1 MQRKAA
7 RAPGSTEHSPVPR
20 EARQS
25 GAKNAMLRHMPEM
38 HRRSISQLR
47 QECRTAPLNCRL
59 RGQVDELN
67 KKESANGKP
76 FWELKLRDSSDAL
89 TLRAW
94 TDTAAFDAC
103 EDTDRGACVEIE
115 GEFLMN
121 GAFGLDGRRWRMRQ
135 LNPDEEKEL
144 FAGTPEATTALE
156 KDFTYLEGIVESLAD
171 PRLGDLCGI
180 FLSEYGERFRR
191 AAAARFNHHAHRGG
205 LLRHTAQMMR
215 AAAALCDVY
224 SHLNRDLLLSGVLFH
239 DSGKL
244 WEMCPPEFGFEMPR
258 EIRGELL
265 GHISIGVELINSLW
279 RKLPLEEW
287 KELDPSSE
295 DVRLHLLH
303 LVAAHHGELQF
314 GSPVEPKTP
323 EAIMLHFV
331 DNIDARIEMFAAAY
345 EKQPEIA
352 PGIHERVRAL
362 NTSPVHALERFQL
375 RTQDQPA

>member
-1 MQRKAA
+1 
-7 RAPGSTEHSPVPR
+7 
-20 EARQS
+20 
-25 GAKNAMLRHMPEM
+25 
-38 HRRSISQLR
+38 
-47 QECRTAPLNCRL
+47 
-59 RGQVDELN
+59 VDELN

-94 TDTAAFDAC
+94 TDTAAFDSC

-115 GEFLMN
+115 GEFLIN
-121 GAFGLDGRRWRMRQ
+121 GAFGLDGRRWRMRP
-135 LNPDEEKEL
+135 LKADEAQEL
-144 FAGTPEATTALE
+144 FAGTPEAVAAVE
-156 KDFTYLEGIVESLAD
+156 RDFTYLGGIAESLAD
-171 PRLGDLCGI
+171 PRLKALCGI
-180 FLSEYGERFRR
+180 YLSEHGERFQR

-215 AAAALCDVY
+215 AASALCEVY
-224 SHLNRDLLLSGVLFH
+224 SHINRDLLFAGVLFH

-244 WEMCPPEFGFEMPR
+244 WEMCPPELGFEMPR

-265 GHISIGVELINSLW
+265 GHISIGVELVNSLW
-279 RKLPLEEW
+279 RKLPLEDW
-287 KELDPSSE
+287 KTLEPASE

-323 EAIMLHFV
+323 EAVLLHFV
-331 DNIDARIEMFAAAY
+331 DNIDARLEMFAAAY

-362 NTSPVHALERFQL
+362 NTSPVRALERFPQ
-375 RTQDQPA
+375 QIENKQQIK

>member
-1 MQRKAA
+1 
-7 RAPGSTEHSPVPR
+7 
-20 EARQS
+20 
-25 GAKNAMLRHMPEM
+25 MPPM
-38 HRRSISQLR
+38 PYRPISQLR
-47 QECRTAPLNCRL
+47 QDCRTGSLNGRI
-59 RGQVDELN
+59 RGQVDEIN

-76 FWELKLRDSSDAL
+76 FWELKLRDSTDAL

-94 TDTAAFDAC
+94 TDTAAFDSC
-103 EDTDRGACVEIE
+103 EETDRGTCVEIE
-115 GEFLMN
+115 GEFLIN
-121 GAFGLDGRRWRMRQ
+121 GSFGLDGRRWRMRP
-135 LNPDEEKEL
+135 LTPEEAQEL
-144 FAGTPEATTALE
+144 FAGSPQTAAAVERDLA
-156 KDFTYLEGIVESLAD
+156 YLQEIADSMAD
-171 PRLGDLCGI
+171 PRLNALCKI
-180 FLSEYGERFRR
+180 FLSEHGERFQR

-215 AAAALCDVY
+215 SAAALCGVY

-244 WEMCPPEFGFEMPR
+244 WEMCPPELGFEMPR

-265 GHISIGVELINSLW
+265 GHISIGVELVNALW

-287 KELDPSSE
+287 KSLVPASE

-323 EAIMLHFV
+323 EAALLHFV
-331 DNIDARIEMFAAAY
+331 DNIDARLEMFAAAY

-352 PGIHERVRAL
+352 PGIHERVRTL
-362 NTSPVHALERFQL
+362 NTSPVRPLQKIEPPPQE
-375 RTQDQPA
+375 

>member
-1 MQRKAA
+1 
-7 RAPGSTEHSPVPR
+7 
-20 EARQS
+20 
-25 GAKNAMLRHMPEM
+25 MPECF
-38 HRRSISQLR
+38 SISRLR
-47 QECRTAPLNCRL
+47 VECRTGPLNCRV
-59 RGQVDELN
+59 RGQVDEIN

-94 TDTAAFDAC
+94 TDTAAFDSC
-103 EDTDRGACVEIE
+103 EETDRGACVEIE
-115 GEFLMN
+115 GEFLIN

-135 LNPDEEKEL
+135 LKPDEAQEL
-144 FAGTPEATTALE
+144 FAGTPEATAAVE
-156 KDFTYLEGIVESLAD
+156 RDFAYLEETVQTLAD
-171 PRLGDLCGI
+171 PRLRALGGI
-180 FLSEYGERFRR
+180 FLSEHGARFQR

-215 AAAALCDVY
+215 AASALCGVY
-224 SHLNRDLLLSGVLFH
+224 PHLNRDLILTGVLFH

-244 WEMCPPEFGFEMPR
+244 WEMCPPELGFEMPR

-279 RKLPLEEW
+279 RKLPLEDW
-287 KELDPSSE
+287 TALVPASE

-314 GSPVEPKTP
+314 GSPIEPKTP
-323 EAIMLHFV
+323 EAALLHFV
-331 DNIDARIEMFAAAY
+331 DNIDARLEMFAAAF

-352 PGIHERVRAL
+352 PGIHERVKAL
-362 NTSPVHALERFQL
+362 NTSPVRPLEKIAPGHPE
-375 RTQDQPA
+375 PAPSPAA

>member
-1 MQRKAA
+1 M
-7 RAPGSTEHSPVPR
+7 
-20 EARQS
+20 
-25 GAKNAMLRHMPEM
+25 
-38 HRRSISQLR
+38 
-47 QECRTAPLNCRL
+47 NCRI
-59 RGQVDELN
+59 RGQVDEIN

-76 FWELKLRDSSDAL
+76 FWELKLRDASDAL

-94 TDTAAFDAC
+94 ADTAAFDSC
-103 EDTDRGACVEIE
+103 GETDRGTPVEIE
-115 GEFLMN
+115 GEFLIN
-121 GAFGLDGRRWRMRQ
+121 GSFGLDGRRWRMRPLKPGEAQ
-135 LNPDEEKEL
+135 EL
-144 FAGTPEATTALE
+144 FAGTPEAQAAVDR
-156 KDFTYLEGIVESLAD
+156 DFKYLQGVVEGLAD
-171 PRLGDLCGI
+171 PRLRSLGSL
-180 FLSEYGERFRR
+180 FLSEHGERFQR

-215 AAAALCDVY
+215 AASALCDVY
-224 SHLNRDLLLSGVLFH
+224 PHLNRDLLLSGVLFH

-244 WEMCPPEFGFEMPR
+244 WEMCPPEQGFDMPR

-287 KELDPSSE
+287 KSLPPASE

-352 PGIHERVRAL
+352 PGIHERVKAL
-362 NTSPVHALERFQL
+362 GTSPVCPL
-375 RTQDQPA
+375 RVQAVSSAGLPPDASPKNPATSSASQPRTM